1 MLPVMQ
7 VVSKTQFVLASAKT
21 DMYSLQPVSD
31 RLYLNNPDRTS
42 TIRICSET
50 GELTTEMTDN
60 ADLPRMSGDSISND
74 TIRFF
79 FDYIS
84 PYAYLAWTQLP
95 RLVRTF
101 GVTIEPVPVLF
112 AGLLE
117 AHGNVG
123 PAEIPAKRA
132 WMIEN
137 VLQTATLLEVPI
149 RPPAFHPFN
158 PLLALRITV
167 SSRSDSE
174 QAQIIDACFRGA
186 WQESIHISE
195 PDVLQ
200 SLLDESGIDA
210 ASVVQRGMSTSAKD
224 LLRQNTN
231 DAIAAGVFGVPS
243 FIFNGQLFWGI
254 SDLAIIEA
262 RLGGKETLDREVS
275 KSWKKSVRTSAER
288 KGQ

>member
-1 MLPVMQ
+1 
-7 VVSKTQFVLASAKT
+7 
-21 DMYSLQPVSD
+21 
-31 RLYLNNPDRTS
+31 
-42 TIRICSET
+42 
-50 GELTTEMTDN
+50 MTDN
-60 ADLPRMSGDSISND
+60 ADLPRMSGGSISKD

-101 GVTIEPVPVLF
+101 GVSIEPVPVLF
-112 AGLLE
+112 AGLLK

-123 PAEIPAKRA
+123 PAEIPAKRT

-137 VLQTATLLEVPI
+137 VLQTASLLEVPI
-149 RPPAFHPFN
+149 SPPAFHPFN
-158 PLLALRITV
+158 PLLALRITA

-174 QAQIIDACFRGA
+174 QAQIIDACFRGV
-186 WQESIHISE
+186 WQESKHISE

-200 SLLDESGIDA
+200 TLLDQSGIDA
-210 ASVVQRGMSTSAKD
+210 AAVIQRGMSESAKD

-243 FIFNGQLFWGI
+243 YLLTGQLFWGFG
-254 SDLAIIEA
+254 DLPIIEA
-262 RLGGKETLDREVS
+262 KLGGEQMLDRDAS
-275 KSWKKSVRTSAER
+275 KSWKKDVRSSAER
-288 KGQ
+288 KGR